1 MRSEKRFEQALEKCG
16 LIQKWEARGMAM
28 GEAKG
33 MAMGEARGEA
43 ERERLI
49 RENEQL
55 KLEISRLR
63 EKVGEV

>member
-1 MRSEKRFEQALEKCG
+1 
-16 LIQKWEARGMAM
+16 MAM